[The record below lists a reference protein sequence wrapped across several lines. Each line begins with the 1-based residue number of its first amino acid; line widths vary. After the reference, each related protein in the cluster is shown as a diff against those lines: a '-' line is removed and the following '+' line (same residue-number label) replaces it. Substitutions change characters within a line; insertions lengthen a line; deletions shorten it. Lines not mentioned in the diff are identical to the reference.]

1 MGTVATVTIGS
12 DTFSVYG
19 LTSDPVVDF
28 VSYWN
33 GQLGTIA
40 AAVAAASSD
49 NRKRALVMAAQWE
62 DRAVSF
68 SGAQTSGSQPRQWP
82 RTGATCGSTAI
93 TDGTTPDNVARAE
106 FELAGI
112 LLLDPTQAASTGTGS
127 NVRSVKAGPAGVDFF
142 TPTIGTQFDT
152 RLPTVANDLLK
163 CTYGSLTSIVN
174 SATGTD
180 VEDGFDEDDFE
191 RNRGFS

>member
-19 LTSDPVVDF
+19 LTSDPVADF

-33 GQLGTIA
+33 GRLGTLA
-40 AAVAAASSD
+40 SAVAAASSD
-49 NRKRALVMAAQWE
+49 NRKRALVMASDWE
-62 DRAVSF
+62 DRAVTF
-68 SGAQTSGSQPRQWP
+68 SGAQVSSSQPRQWP
-82 RTGATCGSTAI
+82 RNGATCGSTAI
-93 TDGTTPDNVARAE
+93 ADGTTPDNVAKAE
-106 FELAGI
+106 FELAAI
-112 LLLDPTQAASTGTGS
+112 LLVDSTQAATAGQGS
-127 NVRSVKAGPAGVDFF
+127 NVKAVRAGPAGVDFF
-142 TPTIGTQFDT
+142 TPTIGGPLDT

-163 CTYGSLTSIVN
+163 CTYGSLTSIAN
-174 SATGTD
+174 AATGTD